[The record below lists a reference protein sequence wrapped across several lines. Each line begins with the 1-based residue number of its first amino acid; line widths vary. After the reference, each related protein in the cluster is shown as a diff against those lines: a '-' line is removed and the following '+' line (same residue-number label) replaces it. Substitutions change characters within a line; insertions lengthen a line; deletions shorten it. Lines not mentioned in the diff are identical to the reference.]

1 VDAGLEGTPQPL
13 RLFLHIGV
21 HKTGSTSLQLSFA
34 DNADALKREG
44 VLYPLGRFPRLPY
57 QHAGIRELLSPPRA
71 GELQSLLRGIHE
83 EAIASGCHTVI
94 LSGEDISALS
104 TGSLSLLHDALLSAG
119 FHPVVVVFFRPFLAY
134 VRSIA
139 SQHMKVRGPFVT
151 PARLAVRLRDFSESK
166 IVDRFASVFGA
177 QNVIRHDLSDDE
189 DSVALFRQDIG
200 LAAAHAAPRVNTGID
215 FATLS
220 WLNAINLELD
230 APLNVP
236 NRLYVEAFGTQQP
249 SFAAEA
255 SFLEEVA
262 DAIGGAKGDLLK
274 ANLQQLREKGDDFRS
289 IEAQIAYLDK
299 FNRFVVSLRRYL
311 KRRAARREARRRLAN
326 LPWLGPAIRRRLKR
340 GAPAESS
347 TNRRR

>member
-1 VDAGLEGTPQPL
+1 
-13 RLFLHIGV
+13 V

-57 QHAGIRELLSPPRA
+57 QHASIMELLSPARA
-71 GELQSLLRGIHE
+71 GEVQSLLRGIHE

-94 LSGEDISALS
+94 LSGEDFSTLS
-104 TGSLSLLHDALLSAG
+104 SGSLRLLHDALISAG

-151 PARLAVRLRDFSESK
+151 PALLAARLRDFSESE
-166 IVDRFASVFGA
+166 IVERFALVFGA
-177 QNVIRHDLSDDE
+177 QNVIRHDLSDDA
-189 DSVALFRQDIG
+189 DSVALFRQDVG
-200 LAAAHAAPRVNTGID
+200 LAADHAAPRFNTGID

-230 APLNVP
+230 APLDVP
-236 NRLYVEAFGTQQP
+236 HRLYMEAFGTPPP

-255 SFLEEVA
+255 SFLEAVA

-274 ANLQQLREKGDDFRS
+274 ADSRQRRAKGDDFRP

-311 KRRAARREARRRLAN
+311 KRRAARRAVQRRLAN
-326 LPWLGPAIRRRLKR
+326 LPWVGPAIRRRLER
-340 GAPAESS
+340 GAPADSS